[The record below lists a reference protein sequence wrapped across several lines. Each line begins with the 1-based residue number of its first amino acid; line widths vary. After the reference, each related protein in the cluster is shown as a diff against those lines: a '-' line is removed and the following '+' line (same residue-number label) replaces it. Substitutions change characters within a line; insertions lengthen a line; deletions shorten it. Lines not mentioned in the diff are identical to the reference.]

1 MDKDSATI
9 KEWEAYLKGK
19 EELQVE
25 NFELKE
31 KIRELEQIIKIL
43 QQERI

>member
-9 KEWEAYLKGK
+9 KEWDAYLKGK
-19 EELQVE
+19 EESQAE

-31 KIRELEQIIKIL
+31 KIRELEQVIRIL
-43 QQERI
+43 QEGR